1 MPLLRD
7 IQVKMGVHEPPS
19 AMERAQESVRRN
31 PTLEK
36 MKIKLGLQEK
46 SELQQIQESMCPS
59 LTYEQVRG
67 AVRLGR
73 AARGT
78 RPEAAGGA
86 RVGRLAE
93 SRPLMCV
100 RVRSP
105 PVGRP
110 AVRRARRTPQRMY
123 GFGICICAGIL
134 LSLSSMF
141 SFTKLVLGQPRD
153 FAIKYTF
160 GNVLAICSTGFL
172 IGPGRQLR
180 NMSASSRWIAALI
193 YLFAMI
199 MTLVSAF
206 KIQIAGI
213 TVFFIIIQFCAM
225 VWYCLSYIPF
235 GRQMLAKCCKGMVE
249 G

>member
-59 LTYEQVRG
+59 LTYE
-67 AVRLGR
+67 
-73 AARGT
+73 
-78 RPEAAGGA
+78 
-86 RVGRLAE
+86 
-93 SRPLMCV
+93 
-100 RVRSP
+100 
-105 PVGRP
+105 
-110 AVRRARRTPQRMY
+110 QRMY